1 MKNRFIFGMTMFL
14 ILSTYQIQDNFK
26 ITSKFNIKK
35 VLIENNDIVEKRDI
49 NKKISFLYKSNLIFF
64 KKEELQKKLN
74 QIDLIESYE
83 IKKVYPDK
91 IKIKIFEKK
100 PIAIIQNKK
109 YKSFYTANGS
119 TAKFSYIKK
128 YAKLPIVFG
137 DKDSFKIFYNN
148 LKSINFSI
156 EEIEKFY
163 LFESNR
169 WDLETIENQT
179 IKLPIKDYKESL
191 KNFLS
196 IKNQDKF
203 KKYKIF
209 DYRIKNQLI
218 LK

>member
-35 VLIENNDIVEKRDI
+35 ILIENNDIVEKRDI
-49 NKKISFLYKSNLIFF
+49 NERISFLYKSNLIFF

-109 YKSFYTANGS
+109 YKSFYT
-119 TAKFSYIKK
+119 
-128 YAKLPIVFG
+128 
-137 DKDSFKIFYNN
+137 
-148 LKSINFSI
+148 
-156 EEIEKFY
+156 
-163 LFESNR
+163 
-169 WDLETIENQT
+169 
-179 IKLPIKDYKESL
+179 
-191 KNFLS
+191 
-196 IKNQDKF
+196 
-203 KKYKIF
+203 
-209 DYRIKNQLI
+209 
-218 LK
+218 

>member
-1 MKNRFIFGMTMFL
+1 MKNRFIFGMTMLL

-35 VLIENNDIVEKRDI
+35 VLIENNDIVDERDI
-49 NKKISFLYKSNLIFF
+49 IKKISFLYKSNLIFF
-64 KKEELQKKLN
+64 KKTKLQKKLN
-74 QIDLIESYE
+74 QIDLIESFE

-100 PIAIIQNKK
+100 PVAIIQNKK
-109 YKSFYTANGS
+109 NKSFFTANGG
-119 TAKFSYIKK
+119 TAKFSYIEK
-128 YAKLPIVFG
+128 YTKLPVVFG

-156 EEIEKFY
+156 DEIEKFY
-163 LFESNR
+163 LFESKR

-179 IKLPIKDYKESL
+179 IKLPVKDYKESL
-191 KNFLS
+191 KNFLY